1 MKYVSAKIAEKIR
14 WSVHESETSFKPEWD
29 FHSPWPDNPH
39 SISHINTNWIFIAW
53 SGLKLNRPSIDVCL
67 SAHIVLRMLLAFS
80 IDILGPRLPTHTW
93 RGRHMYEDPRWR
105 RQPGKKLGSCITKS
119 RFLGFFDGLTA
130 SNPVPLDFFEN
141 RPLLRRF
148 WM

>member
-1 MKYVSAKIAEKIR
+1 MTEALSSNLDQ
-14 WSVHESETSFKPEWD
+14 WSQLVP
-29 FHSPWPDNPH
+29 
-39 SISHINTNWIFIAW
+39 A
-53 SGLKLNRPSIDVCL
+53 
-67 SAHIVLRMLLAFS
+67 

-148 WM
+148 